1 MSLWILF
8 VALLSLAAIVA
19 VIAVLHRRRST
30 RGFAVAPVV
39 RFEQKDRK
47 D

>member
-1 MSLWILF
+1 MSMWIFF
-8 VALLSLAAIVA
+8 VALLSLAAVGA

-30 RGFAVAPVV
+30 RGFAVAPIV

>member
-1 MSLWILF
+1 MSMWILF
-8 VALLSLAAIVA
+8 VALLSLAAVVAIV
-19 VIAVLHRRRST
+19 AVLHRRRST

>member
-1 MSLWILF
+1 MTMWIYF
-8 VALLSLAAIVA
+8 VALLSFAAVGA
-19 VIAVLHRRRST
+19 LIAVVHRRRST